1 MKILEIREKTVPL
14 QSSISNAYINFSQM
28 TASIVAV
35 VTDQFID
42 GEQVIGFGFNSNG
55 RYGQGAL
62 MRERLIPRLIS
73 SNEEEH
79 QTKSG
84 DNLDPFKLW
93 NTMMANE
100 KPGGH
105 GERAVAV
112 GTIDMAIWDAVAKI
126 AEKPLWRYLS
136 ENFNGGKSKKN
147 VFVYAAG
154 GYYQPGKQEEG
165 LKEEIQSYLDL
176 GFSVVKIKVGG
187 SSIDLDKRR
196 IETALALLGS
206 GKNLAV
212 DANGYF
218 NLSEAMAFAEMITPY
233 NLRWYEEPGDPLDYE
248 LTSALVNNYL
258 GVIATGENLFSVQDA
273 TNLIRYGG
281 LRPDQDILQFDPALS
296 YGLVE
301 FLRIIQMLESSGW
314 SRKACIPHGGHLMA
328 LNIAAGLGLGGN
340 EAYPGVFQPFGGFY
354 DGAVVEGEEVKL
366 HELPGIGFEG
376 KNDLINLLISCLKK

>member
-187 SSIDLDKRR
+187 SSIDLDKKR

-301 FLRIIQMLESSGW
+301 FLRIIQMLKSSGW

>member
-105 GERAVAV
+105 GERAFAV
-112 GTIDMAIWDAVAKI
+112 GTIYMAIWDAVAKI

>member
-62 MRERLIPRLIS
+62 MRERLIPRIIS
-73 SNEEEH
+73 SNEEKH

-126 AEKPLWRYLS
+126 AEKPLWKYLS
-136 ENFNGGKSKKN
+136 ENFNAGKSKKN

-187 SSIDLDKRR
+187 SSIDLDKKR

>member
-42 GEQVIGFGFNSNG
+42 GEQIIGFGFNSNG

-136 ENFNGGKSKKN
+136 ENFNAGKSKKN

-187 SSIDLDKRR
+187 SSIDLDKKR

>member
-62 MRERLIPRLIS
+62 MRERLIPRIIS
-73 SNEEEH
+73 SNEEKH

-126 AEKPLWRYLS
+126 AEKPLWKYLS
-136 ENFNGGKSKKN
+136 ENFNAGKSKKN

-187 SSIDLDKRR
+187 SSIDLDKKR

-248 LTSALVNNYL
+248 LTSALVNNYP

>member
-14 QSSISNAYINFSQM
+14 HSSISNAYINFSQM

-42 GEQVIGFGFNSNG
+42 GEQIIGFGFNSNG

-62 MRERLIPRLIS
+62 MRERLIPRIIS
-73 SNEEEH
+73 SNEEKH

-126 AEKPLWRYLS
+126 AEKPLWKYLS
-136 ENFNGGKSKKN
+136 ENFNAGKSKKN

-165 LKEEIQSYLDL
+165 LKKEIQSYLDL

-187 SSIDLDKRR
+187 SSIDLDKKR

-248 LTSALVNNYL
+248 LTSALVNNYP
-258 GVIATGENLFSVQDA
+258 GVIATGENLFSVQDG
-273 TNLIRYGG
+273 TNLIRFGG
-281 LRPDQDILQFDPALS
+281 LRPGQDILQFDPALS

>member
-187 SSIDLDKRR
+187 SSIDLDKKR

>member
-187 SSIDLDKRR
+187 SSIDLDKKR

-258 GVIATGENLFSVQDA
+258 GAIATGENLFSVQDA

>member
-14 QSSISNAYINFSQM
+14 QSSICNAYINFSQM

>member
-14 QSSISNAYINFSQM
+14 HSSISNAYINFSQM

-187 SSIDLDKRR
+187 SSIDLDKKR

>member
-1 MKILEIREKTVPL
+1 
-14 QSSISNAYINFSQM
+14 
-28 TASIVAV
+28 
-35 VTDQFID
+35 
-42 GEQVIGFGFNSNG
+42 
-55 RYGQGAL
+55 
-62 MRERLIPRLIS
+62 
-73 SNEEEH
+73 
-79 QTKSG
+79 
-84 DNLDPFKLW
+84 
-93 NTMMANE
+93 
-100 KPGGH
+100 
-105 GERAVAV
+105 
-112 GTIDMAIWDAVAKI
+112 
-126 AEKPLWRYLS
+126 
-136 ENFNGGKSKKN
+136 
-147 VFVYAAG
+147 
-154 GYYQPGKQEEG
+154 
-165 LKEEIQSYLDL
+165 
-176 GFSVVKIKVGG
+176 VKIKVGG
-187 SSIDLDKRR
+187 SSIDLDKKR